1 MNQNEVLAAE
11 DNIEAVL
18 ENVRNMTSQE
28 ADAAVHKAL
37 EKCCVAVRAA
47 QDASSMEKMAVR
59 HYQAL
64 MESLRNNTMTAES
77 ENMYSNQTLLEAADE
92 ATAKC
97 NAAAQVLQASLTVA
111 VNAKRLVEAIDKARE
126 KRPMTDCESGGASS
140 SYGGA
145 SSSN

>member
-1 MNQNEVLAAE
+1 MNQNEALAAE

-18 ENVRNMTSQE
+18 EKVKDMTSQE

-37 EKCCVAVRAA
+37 QKCCVAVRA
-47 QDASSMEKMAVR
+47 
-59 HYQAL
+59 
-64 MESLRNNTMTAES
+64 S
-77 ENMYSNQTLLEAADE
+77 ENMYIYQTLLEAADK

-97 NAAAQVLQASLTVA
+97 DAAAQVLQASLPVA

-145 SSSN
+145 SSSY

>member
-1 MNQNEVLAAE
+1 MNQNEALAAE

-64 MESLRNNTMTAES
+64 MESLRNNTMTGKMSFNYTSYANLS
-77 ENMYSNQTLLEAADE
+77 CFLL
-92 ATAKC
+92 
-97 NAAAQVLQASLTVA
+97 VLKMA
-111 VNAKRLVEAIDKARE
+111 
-126 KRPMTDCESGGASS
+126 
-140 SYGGA
+140 
-145 SSSN
+145 

>member
-1 MNQNEVLAAE
+1 MNQNEALAAE

-47 QDASSMEKMAVR
+47 ENASNMAKMAVS

-64 MESLRNNTMTAES
+64 MESLRNNTMTES
-77 ENMYSNQTLLEAADE
+77 ENMYSHQTLLEAADE

-97 NAAAQVLQASLTVA
+97 DAAAQVLQASLPVA
-111 VNAKRLVEAIDKARE
+111 VDAKRLVEAIDKARG

-145 SSSN
+145 SSSY